1 MTVHMNA
8 DKTSGEE
15 DLDVSF
21 ASYVDAGGVAPFTYV
36 WDFGNGDT
44 DSNKNVRHVFTKD
57 GTYIVTLTVYDQ
69 YGNEGSDSVTITV
82 TDEETNNNPR
92 NNIRLDEVDL
102 ANDVVQAGD
111 VLEAFVNIENIGQS
125 RLENIALTIVIPD
138 LGLVATST
146 AEDIRTGDADE
157 FSVALDIPE
166 DVPPGVYD
174 VRIIVSNDEMKRVKH
189 RDIVIE

>member
-1 MTVHMNA
+1 M
-8 DKTSGEE
+8 
-15 DLDVSF
+15 
-21 ASYVDAGGVAPFTYV
+21 
-36 WDFGNGDT
+36 
-44 DSNKNVRHVFTKD
+44 
-57 GTYIVTLTVYDQ
+57 
-69 YGNEGSDSVTITV
+69 
-82 TDEETNNNPR
+82 
-92 NNIRLDEVDL
+92 DL

-166 DVPPGVYD
+166 DVEPGVYD